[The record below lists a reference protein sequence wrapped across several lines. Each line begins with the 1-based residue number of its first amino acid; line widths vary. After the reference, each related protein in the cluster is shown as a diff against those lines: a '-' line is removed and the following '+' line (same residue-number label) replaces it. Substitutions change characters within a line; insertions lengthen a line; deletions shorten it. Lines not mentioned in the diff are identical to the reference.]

1 MQYLSFSY
9 LERGEQI
16 PKVLAYRSIG
26 GEEGPGRGGEEG
38 EGEPIKIK
46 SANPLQNKI
55 CKYLRSV
62 KGFTARNDL

>member
-9 LERGEQI
+9 LEERGTDTQGI
-16 PKVLAYRSIG
+16 SLSLNRGRRGAG
-26 GEEGPGRGGEEG
+26 GGGEEG
-38 EGEPIKIK
+38 EGDPIKIK